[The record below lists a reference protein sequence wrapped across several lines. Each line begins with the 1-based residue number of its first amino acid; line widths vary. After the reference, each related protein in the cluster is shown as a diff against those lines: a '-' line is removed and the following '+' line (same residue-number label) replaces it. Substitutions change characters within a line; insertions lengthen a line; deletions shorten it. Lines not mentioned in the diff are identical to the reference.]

1 MTKQESHQDRDDHPL
16 KRVSLRTFESLIDQ
30 QVRSAEA
37 EGQFKDLAGAGK
49 PLKLDDDAHV
59 PEELRAGFRMLKNA
73 GAAPP
78 WIELQQTIRAD
89 QATLERW
96 LTQANARWERL
107 GPQQRTA
114 LRDEYAA
121 KLRDLNKLISTYNL
135 TAPPAV
141 GQLPLVRVEQ
151 QVKKLGEGL

>member
-1 MTKQESHQDRDDHPL
+1 MPKQESGQDHDDHPL
-16 KRVSLRTFESLIDQ
+16 KRVSLRNFESLIDQ
-30 QVRSAEA
+30 QVRAAEE

-49 PLKLDDDAHV
+49 PLKIDDETHV

-89 QATLERW
+89 QEQLARW
-96 LTQANARWERL
+96 LTQANTRWERL

-114 LRDEYAA
+114 LREEYAA

-141 GQLPLVRVEQ
+141 GQLPLLRVEQ
-151 QVKKLGEGL
+151 ELKKLGG

>member
-1 MTKQESHQDRDDHPL
+1 MTKREAGHDRDEHPL
-16 KRVSLRTFESLIDQ
+16 KRVSLRNVESLVDQ
-30 QVRSAEA
+30 QIRAAEE

-49 PLKLDDDAHV
+49 PLKLDDDTHI

-89 QATLERW
+89 QAALDRW
-96 LTQANARWERL
+96 VTQANARWERL
-107 GPQQRTA
+107 GSQQRTL
-114 LRDEYAA
+114 LREEYAA

-141 GQLPLVRVEQ
+141 GQFPLLRVEQ
-151 QVKKLGEGL
+151 EVKKLGG